1 LNTIKISGP
10 TSRVEIARQTGLSA
24 ATVTGITA
32 ELIDEGLIFEKEEGV
47 SRGGRRPILLAINP
61 QGGYVVG
68 IKLMEEHAIGAITD
82 LEATII
88 TKHFNQLDDH
98 SLTAAIDTLVGL
110 VDALMTEVGIERGQ
124 LLGVGIG
131 LAGIVDAME
140 GTLRY
145 SPIFGWHDVPLVK
158 LLQSRLQVPVY
169 IDNDVNTLTL
179 NEQLFG
185 AGQGIDNFLTVTI
198 GRGVGMGIVVN
209 GQLYR
214 GVSGG
219 SGEFGHTVID
229 PQGPICACGKRGCL
243 ETYVSDPA
251 LLRQASEAASRGELP
266 EEPKSVGELVTYAES
281 GNPVARLIF
290 EQAGKILGSGI
301 ANLINVLS
309 PKEVI
314 ISGEGVRAGDLLF
327 DTMHATIIQHVMPG
341 LAEDTEIRIDVWE
354 DDAWARGAASLVLQ
368 ELFIS
373 PIHKSEKERN

>member
-290 EQAGKILGSGI
+290 EQAGKRGS
-301 ANLINVLS
+301 
-309 PKEVI
+309 P
-314 ISGEGVRAGDLLF
+314 R
-327 DTMHATIIQHVMPG
+327 
-341 LAEDTEIRIDVWE
+341 R
-354 DDAWARGAASLVLQ
+354 
-368 ELFIS
+368 
-373 PIHKSEKERN
+373 